1 MNLQQMILF
10 VDDDCCRP
18 GMSVHGSTDAGIQE
32 YKPLV
37 QHPHRITPFSL
48 WMVLFYWIKL
58 FFLKLGWVCFLDLH
72 PSSATMITWNG
83 VIYISSLDNSACM

>member
-10 VDDDCCRP
+10 VEDDCCRP
-18 GMSVHGSTDAGIQE
+18 GMSVHCSTDAGIQE
-32 YKPLV
+32 DKQLV

-58 FFLKLGWVCFLDLH
+58 FFLKLAWVCFVDLH
-72 PSSATMITWNG
+72 PSSKTMITWNR
-83 VIYISSLDNSACM
+83 VIYKSSLDNSVCM